1 MSKTLNTV
9 IDLDQPIKRGE
20 TEIKSITLRKPLS
33 GELRGV
39 NLTDLL
45 QMDVSALVRVVPRI
59 SEPTLT
65 EHEVQGMD
73 PADLFQIGTGVVSF
87 LLPRS
92 MKTVAGLPESTQV

>member
-1 MSKTLNTV
+1 MNKPLNTV
-9 IDLDQPIKRGE
+9 IDLDQPLKRGE
-20 TEIKSITLRKPLS
+20 TEINSVTLRKPLS

-65 EHEVQGMD
+65 EQEVQAMD
-73 PADLFQIGTGVVSF
+73 PADLFQIGSAVSVF

-92 MKTVAGLPESTQV
+92 MRTVAGLPTA

>member
-65 EHEVQGMD
+65 EQEVQAMD
-73 PADLFQIGTGVVSF
+73 PADLFQIGSAVSVF

-92 MKTVAGLPESTQV
+92 MRTNVGLPAA

>member
-20 TEIKSITLRKPLS
+20 TEIKSVTLRKPLA

-65 EHEVQGMD
+65 EQEVQAMD
-73 PADLFQIGTGVVSF
+73 PADLFQIGSGVSVF

-92 MKTVAGLPESTQV
+92 MRTVAGLPTA

>member
-1 MSKTLNTV
+1 MSNPLNTV

-20 TEIKSITLRKPLS
+20 TEIKSVTLRKPLA

-39 NLTDLL
+39 NLTDML

-65 EHEVQGMD
+65 EQEVQSMD
-73 PADLFQIGTGVVSF
+73 PADLFQIGSAVSVF

-92 MKTVAGLPESTQV
+92 MRTVAGLPAA